1 MKILVAGG
9 AGYIGMHT
17 CVVLLEAGY
26 DVVII
31 DSLIN
36 SQSINIERIQKI
48 SNRKIPFFEA
58 DVRAKTAVSQ
68 LFNRYEFD
76 AVINFAGHK
85 AVGESVDNPLEYYA
99 NNLNCAITL
108 LECMTAFDVTSMV
121 FSSSAAV
128 YGKPDKQP
136 IIENARIAPQSPYG
150 RTKQFIEEMLKD
162 VSRAN
167 CAWGIA
173 NLRYFNPVGA
183 HPSGLIGES
192 PNGTPNNLVPYIA
205 QVATGQQ
212 SKLQIFG
219 GDYDTPDG
227 TGIRDYIHVMD
238 LARGHVNALEAL
250 ERMNNSEVLTLN
262 LGTGKGHS
270 VLEVIKVFE
279 EVSGQKIPFKIV
291 NRREGDVASCYAD
304 PSLAKKEIDWEAEL
318 DISDM
323 CKDAWNWQ
331 MQLCN
336 TDAT

>member
-17 CVVLLEAGY
+17 CVVLVEAGH

-31 DSLIN
+31 DSLVN
-36 SQSINIERIQKI
+36 SHSTNIERIQKI
-48 SNRKIPFFEA
+48 SNRKIPFHKN
-58 DVRAKTAVSQ
+58 DVRDKTAVSQ

-108 LECMTAFDVTSMV
+108 LECMTAFEVQFLV

-128 YGKPDKQP
+128 YGTPDTLP
-136 IIENARIAPQSPYG
+136 ITETARIAPQSPYG
-150 RTKQFIEEMLKD
+150 RTKQFIEDMNKD
-162 VSRAN
+162 VSHAN
-167 CAWGIA
+167 SALRIA

-205 QVATGQQ
+205 QVASGQRNR
-212 SKLQIFG
+212 LQIFG
-219 GDYDTPDG
+219 GDYDTADG
-227 TGIRDYIHVMD
+227 TGVRDYIHVMD
-238 LARGHVNALEAL
+238 LARGHVDALEAL
-250 ERMNNSEVLTLN
+250 EKMNNSEVLTLN

-270 VLEVIKVFE
+270 VLEIVNVFE
-279 EVSGQKIPFKIV
+279 EGSGRKVPYEIV
-291 NRREGDVASCYAD
+291 GRREGDVASCYAD
-304 PSLAKKEIDWEAEL
+304 PSLAKKEIGWEAEL
-318 DISDM
+318 GVFDM
-323 CKDAWNWQ
+323 CRDAWNWQ
-331 MQLCN
+331 IQCN
-336 TDAT
+336 NDAA